1 MSNQIYHETPT
12 GILVMSEVTE
22 LLKEWKYIIEEKR
35 NDAFS
40 SFELIDINERIS
52 EALLDTLKEVES
64 DLD

>member
-1 MSNQIYHETPT
+1 
-12 GILVMSEVTE
+12 MSEVTE
-22 LLKEWKYIIEEKR
+22 LLKEWKYLIEEKR

-40 SFELIDINERIS
+40 SFELIDVNERIS

>member
-1 MSNQIYHETPT
+1 MSTQIYHETPT
-12 GILVMSEVTE
+12 GILVMSEVKE
-22 LLKEWKYIIEEKR
+22 LLKEWKYLIEEKR

-40 SFELIDINERIS
+40 SFELIDVNERIS